1 MEFVEVLRR
10 ALHTERATHAAAK
23 LKNEEMTRL
32 IKDQKVTIES
42 LGKRGYDSSGNK
54 RAQAQGVKTSIDD
67 LTSFLV
73 SRRKRGTYM
82 LTL

>member
-1 MEFVEVLRR
+1 MQFVEVLRR